1 VCRSLSAILVLGG
14 GIFATELIPRPP
26 LPELSV
32 DSLSRLVVIYLMRP
46 SYYEIISGFYTTII
60 EG

>member
-1 VCRSLSAILVLGG
+1 MCRSLSAILVLGG

-46 SYYEIISGFYTTII
+46 SYYEISGFYTTII

>member
-1 VCRSLSAILVLGG
+1 MCRSLSAILVLGG

-46 SYYEIISGFYTTII
+46 SYYEISGFYMTII

>member
-46 SYYEIISGFYTTII
+46 SYYEISGFYTTII